1 MLSKE
6 KDRQEEQR
14 VKAIKV
20 VDLLQHSAELGNTDA
35 LFVLAQISLVRNHS
49 TRQAFGFFKVFW
61 ITVSTHPTCSV

>member
-1 MLSKE
+1 MSFGRLLSVFTQDTLFLLSKE

-35 LFVLAQISLVRNHS
+35 LFVLAQISLVRL
-49 TRQAFGFFKVFW
+49 
-61 ITVSTHPTCSV
+61 I